1 MGRGA
6 GRLSP
11 AGRAAARPGRRWRAR
26 RHSARG
32 QLELAH
38 PQPAHVELLDAEL
51 LDHRAPDGEPADRD
65 RAEGRRSQDFSQ
77 QSDPGYYPALYAALQ
92 GAYGPGV
99 LDGNVNTLALDEM
112 SDAAAHATLTFAM
125 TSSDVSGS
133 AQGGGS
139 NKSGAGMEFKGSH
152 LKK

>member
-1 MGRGA
+1 M
-6 GRLSP
+6 
-11 AGRAAARPGRRWRAR
+11 AGRARGSVGGPSGASPAALRGRAGDVTG
-26 RHSARG
+26 RH
-32 QLELAH
+32 LELAH

-77 QSDPGYYPALYAALQ
+77 QSDPAYWTRLYAALQ

>member
-1 MGRGA
+1 MA
-6 GRLSP
+6 YDPCYHQECDSLD
-11 AGRAAARPGRRWRAR
+11 
-26 RHSARG
+26 
-32 QLELAH
+32 
-38 PQPAHVELLDAEL
+38 PQEFDEA
-51 LDHRAPDGEPADRD
+51 
-65 RAEGRRSQDFSQ
+65 
-77 QSDPGYYPALYAALQ
+77 PGYYPALYAALQ